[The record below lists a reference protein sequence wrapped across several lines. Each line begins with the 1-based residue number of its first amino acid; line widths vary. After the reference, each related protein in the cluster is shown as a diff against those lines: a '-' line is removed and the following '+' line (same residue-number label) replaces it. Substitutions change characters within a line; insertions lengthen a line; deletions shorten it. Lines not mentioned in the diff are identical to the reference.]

1 MPGRA
6 PRNELD
12 HAPDRDLRH
21 RLDRIVA
28 ESRVSA
34 ADLAAQGRRAS
45 FSDVA
50 LRPVFRFWRE
60 YILHGGIFDGRLG
73 MIHAGMSA
81 ASVFFKY
88 AFLWERQGGRRS

>member
-6 PRNELD
+6 PLNELD

-21 RLDRIVA
+21 HLDQIVA
-28 ESRVSA
+28 ESRLSA

-81 ASVFFKY
+81 ASVFFRY
-88 AFLWERQGGRRS
+88 AFLWERTRRG